1 MKEIKFKIEGIKEV
15 ISNVEDNKYKDIFD
29 NLLSIIEDMADTIN
43 EMNYKQES
51 LEESIKYIDEDIIG
65 LQDELFEEVSIEDL
79 MEIEE
84 EYVEIK
90 CKYCDKPIFVE
101 KESIDNKKNIPC
113 PFCNKEAILKL

>member
-1 MKEIKFKIEGIKEV
+1 MKEIKLKIEGIKEV

-43 EMNYKQES
+43 EMDYRQES

-79 MEIEE
+79 MELEE

-90 CKYCDKPIFVE
+90 CKYCDKPLFIE
-101 KESIDNKKNIPC
+101 KESIDNNKNIPC
-113 PFCNKEAILKL
+113 PFCNKEAI